1 MSNPIKI
8 FKERIERLI
17 NLEPVNI
24 IRMKLITNK
33 AVDGVNLI
41 IKGKIKNLD
50 DIETKIMTKERW
62 ITIKRQ
68 WKNLEE
74 FEINKLEIGVSTKKE
89 VLADEENKTIN
100 TIA

>member
-1 MSNPIKI
+1 MSNPTKI
-8 FKERIERLI
+8 FKERIDRLI

-24 IRMKLITNK
+24 IIMKLITNK

-50 DIETKIMTKERW
+50 DIETKTMTKERW
-62 ITIKRQ
+62 MTIKRQ

-74 FEINKLEIGVSTKKE
+74 FEI
-89 VLADEENKTIN
+89 IN
-100 TIA
+100 